1 MQKVILIFML
11 LCFYGM
17 SNAASPSFNFK
28 LTPYIGADI
37 GIQKLRFKPGYGDN
51 LFEAELPFSNLF
63 FGLKLN
69 DYMGIEG
76 GYESTL
82 QRKKTTTLLYGAQNL
97 GLTLTANSAKYIS
110 KDKIYGWHIGVAGE
124 YPLYNNTKINN
135 TSSIIWYAGIKN
147 TTTKLIR
154 NRIQLNYNDS
164 YDYILL
170 NQNYKKN
177 IAKIAIGVKNFINK
191 HFATRVLITWEQTSK
206 INPFSIYTSTSTIT
220 AKLQNSISY
229 SIGIIIK

>member
-1 MQKVILIFML
+1 MQKIILMFIL
-11 LCFYGM
+11 LCFYGI
-17 SNAASPSFNFK
+17 SNAASSFFNFK
-28 LTPYIGADI
+28 LTPYIGTDI
-37 GIQKLRFKPGYGDN
+37 GIKKLRFKPGYGDN

-63 FGLKLN
+63 FGLKFN
-69 DYMGIEG
+69 DYLGIEG

-82 QRKKTTTLLYGAQNL
+82 QRKKTTTLFRGEKNL
-97 GLTLTANSAKYIS
+97 GITLTADSAKYIS

-124 YPLYNNTKINN
+124 YPLYNTRINN

-154 NRIQLNYNDS
+154 NRIQLYGEDS
-164 YDYILL
+164 YDYIVL

-177 IAKIAIGVKNFINK
+177 IAKLAIGVKNFINK

-206 INPFSIYTSTSTIT
+206 INPFSIYTTSPTIT